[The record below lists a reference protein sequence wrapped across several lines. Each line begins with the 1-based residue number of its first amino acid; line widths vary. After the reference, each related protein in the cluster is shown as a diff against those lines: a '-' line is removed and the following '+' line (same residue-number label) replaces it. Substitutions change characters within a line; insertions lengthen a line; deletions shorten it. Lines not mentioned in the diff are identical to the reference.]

1 MHLLTWLGIAACLS
15 QSAIFSGL
23 NLALFGVSWLQLEV
37 QAETGNRDAAR
48 LLSLRKDSNFL
59 LTTILWGNV
68 GANVLLT
75 ILSDSVL
82 TGLGAFALST
92 FVITFGGEIAPQAYF
107 SRHALRM
114 VGLLAPLLRFYQVL
128 LFPLARPT
136 AMLLDRWLGP
146 HGIEY
151 FREREMRELL
161 RKHIASHTSDVDL
174 VEGIGAL
181 NFLALDDLAVA
192 QEGETIDPRSI
203 IDLPMRNGQP
213 VFPDI
218 DRSPDDPFLQRVE
231 ASGLRWVIITSPDG
245 EPQLALDSD
254 AFLRAAL
261 FGAGRFNPNAHCHR
275 PILVRDTSTT
285 LGDVLTRL
293 RVHPESA
300 QDDVIDDDI
309 ILVWAESKRVIT
321 GADILG
327 RLMRGIAKEE
337 VRLTTGSFPAARPS
351 PR

>member
-82 TGLGAFALST
+82 TGLGAFVLST

-114 VGLLAPLLRFYQVL
+114 VGLLAPLLRFYQLL

-136 AMLLDRWLGP
+136 ALLLDRWLGP

-151 FREREMRELL
+151 FREQEMRELL

-218 DRSPDDPFLQRVE
+218 HRSPDDPFLQRVE

-261 FGAGRFNPNAHCHR
+261 FGGDRFNPYAYCHR
-275 PILVRDTSTT
+275 PILVRDTRTA

-293 RVHPESA
+293 RVQPESA

-337 VRLTTGSFPAARPS
+337 VRITTGSFPAARPGT
-351 PR
+351 R

>member
-1 MHLLTWLGIAACLS
+1 MPLLTWLGIAACLS
-15 QSAIFSGL
+15 QSAMFSGL

-37 QAETGNRDAAR
+37 QADTGNRDAAK

-82 TGLGAFALST
+82 TGLGAFILST
-92 FVITFGGEIAPQAYF
+92 FVITCGGEIAPQAYF

-114 VGLLAPLLRFYQVL
+114 AGLLAPALRFYQFL
-128 LFPLARPT
+128 LYPLARPT
-136 AMLLDRWLGP
+136 ALLLDRWLGP

-151 FREREMRELL
+151 FREQEMREVL
-161 RKHIASHTSDVDL
+161 RKHIASKTSDVDL

-192 QEGETIDPRSI
+192 QEGEAVDPLSI
-203 IDLPMRNGQP
+203 IDLPLRAGQP
-213 VFPDI
+213 VFPEI
-218 DRSPDDPFLQRVE
+218 GRSPDDPFLRRVE
-231 ASGLRWVIITSPDG
+231 ASGLRWVIVTTPDG
-245 EPQLALDSD
+245 DPQLALDSD

-261 FGAGRFNPNAHCHR
+261 FGRDRFNPYAHCHR
-275 PILVRDTSTT
+275 PIVVRDTSTP

-293 RVHPESA
+293 KVHPESA
-300 QDDVIDDDI
+300 HDDVIDDDI
-309 ILVWAESKRVIT
+309 ILVWGEDKRVIT

-337 VRLTTGSFPAARPS
+337 VRLTTGSFPVRRGP
-351 PR
+351 